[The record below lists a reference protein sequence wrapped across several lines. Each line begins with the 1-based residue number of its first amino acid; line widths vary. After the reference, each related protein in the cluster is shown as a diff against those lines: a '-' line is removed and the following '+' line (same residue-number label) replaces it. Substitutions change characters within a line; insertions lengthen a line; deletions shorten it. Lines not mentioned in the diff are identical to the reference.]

1 MSSFHIISRSIMS
14 SLFVL
19 SLGFVPYWICRYM
32 SSSISPLGYVFIYL
46 SWICRGVSLPAS
58 SGLDKVFCRGC
69 AFLLGYLISF
79 CLLGI
84 MNHFYALIH
93 RYILVSTLWYVEDSP
108 YYECLF
114 LVINHFFALLIVH
127 FSFVCVSLLMVY
139 PNNYARCG
147 RHLVL
152 ENPQ

>member
-1 MSSFHIISRSIMS
+1 MSSFHIISRLIMS

-46 SWICRGVSLPAS
+46 SWICRGVSLSAS

-93 RYILVSTLWYVEDSP
+93 RYIYIYISKFIKNRKTIPNVLISVYISTPKWPSQHQMLSIHDKSI
-108 YYECLF
+108 CF
-114 LVINHFFALLIVH
+114 
-127 FSFVCVSLLMVY
+127 
-139 PNNYARCG
+139 
-147 RHLVL
+147 
-152 ENPQ
+152 